1 MKKFIVPLLTVVVLV
16 SIIFAGCVPGAPEA
30 PPVTPPPVTPPPVT
44 PPPVEPVTPPV
55 VEEERLEFA
64 YILFGDLAHPFLAE
78 TAEGFTEA
86 CDLFG
91 VDVTV
96 SVAEYDEAKM
106 ISLVDA
112 AVAADVDGIFTFS
125 WQDPVSLTPSI
136 QKALDKG
143 INFVHM
149 SSKNP
154 DFTPAEL
161 PHIGFDVY
169 DQGYT
174 LGTDWAWR
182 LEAEG
187 LVTDVQIGTFL
198 TKTDSP
204 LELDRRQGFL
214 DALTDG
220 GIEYT
225 SSDPY
230 PTDPTQAVAMDQIK
244 AYLLANPE
252 TGLIMGTGGTTTA
265 ACFQAVQALGFAP
278 GEVWVAGFDLLPE
291 AVVGVRAGYGACNQ
305 DEVLPYG
312 FLAATALYLRI
323 KHPPLLIGNLPIAT
337 VMIDQ
342 ANVDVYFP
350 AEEEAPPPVVEEE
363 RLEFAYILFGDL
375 AHPFLAETAEGF
387 TEACDLF
394 GVDVTVSVAEY
405 DEAKMISL
413 VDAAVAADVDGIF
426 TFSWQDPV
434 SLTPSIQKALDKGIN
449 FVHMSSKNPDFTP
462 AELPHIGFDVY
473 DQGYTLGTDWA
484 WRLEAEGLVTDVQI
498 GTFLT
503 KTDSPL
509 ELDRRQGFLD
519 ALTDGGIE
527 YTSSDPYPTDPTQAV
542 AMDQIKAYLLA
553 NPETG
558 LIMGTGGTT
567 TAACFQAVQALG
579 FAPGEVWVAGFDLL
593 PEAVVGVRAG
603 YGACNQDEVLPYGF
617 LAATALYL
625 RIKHPPLLIGNLPIA
640 TVMIDQA
647 NVDVYFPE

>member
-1 MKKFIVPLLTVVVLV
+1 MVAVVAMVFV
-16 SIIFAGCVPGAPEA
+16 GCMPAAPPEAPPEAPPAA
-30 PPVTPPPVTPPPVT
+30 PPVTPPPVPPP
-44 PPPVEPVTPPV
+44 PEAPPPV
-55 VEEERLEFA
+55 VEEKLEFA
-64 YILFGDLAHPFLAE
+64 YILFGDLSHPFLAE
-78 TAEGFTEA
+78 TAAGFEEA

-91 VDVTV
+91 VDVTIT
-96 SVAEYDEAKM
+96 VAEYDEAKM

-125 WQDPVSLTPSI
+125 WQDPHSLTPSV

-154 DFTPAEL
+154 DFTPAEM
-161 PHIGFDVY
+161 PHVGFDIY

-174 LGTDWAWR
+174 LGADWAKR
-182 LEAEG
+182 LTTQG

-214 DALTDG
+214 DALADG

-312 FLAATALYLRI
+312 FLGATALYLRI

-342 ANVDVYFP
+342 
-350 AEEEAPPPVVEEE
+350 
-363 RLEFAYILFGDL
+363 
-375 AHPFLAETAEGF
+375 T
-387 TEACDLF
+387 
-394 GVDVTVSVAEY
+394 
-405 DEAKMISL
+405 
-413 VDAAVAADVDGIF
+413 
-426 TFSWQDPV
+426 
-434 SLTPSIQKALDKGIN
+434 
-449 FVHMSSKNPDFTP
+449 
-462 AELPHIGFDVY
+462 
-473 DQGYTLGTDWA
+473 
-484 WRLEAEGLVTDVQI
+484 
-498 GTFLT
+498 
-503 KTDSPL
+503 
-509 ELDRRQGFLD
+509 
-519 ALTDGGIE
+519 
-527 YTSSDPYPTDPTQAV
+527 
-542 AMDQIKAYLLA
+542 
-553 NPETG
+553 
-558 LIMGTGGTT
+558 
-567 TAACFQAVQALG
+567 
-579 FAPGEVWVAGFDLL
+579 
-593 PEAVVGVRAG
+593 
-603 YGACNQDEVLPYGF
+603 
-617 LAATALYL
+617 
-625 RIKHPPLLIGNLPIA
+625 
-640 TVMIDQA
+640 